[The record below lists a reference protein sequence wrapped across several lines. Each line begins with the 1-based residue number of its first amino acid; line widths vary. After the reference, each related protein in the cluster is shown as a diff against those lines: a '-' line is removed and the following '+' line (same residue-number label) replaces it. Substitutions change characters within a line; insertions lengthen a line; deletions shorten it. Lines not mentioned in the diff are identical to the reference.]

1 MPIYGSSVNLTA
13 MDQFKSEEKVT
24 GTYFSNNSTE
34 LLAAKITTSSLSDT
48 NENYFFG
55 ISNSDTLT
63 TQEFNVAF
71 GSLNGYGSNVE
82 TNTIAETKAI
92 YKQFASL
99 LLAPHEVT
107 GGFFISRNQSTS
119 AAPTGARIAAGKD
132 SEIFI
137 LTARR
142 SLMKDRLNKK
152 NWTIILSGSNTA
164 GTGARNT
171 GNMGLIKLTDD
182 SNDDNPTPTVAG
194 DRYNIVS
201 GSDGTISGSG
211 AAHRTYGFYY
221 PDQGIM
227 VFSQKELSG
236 SIQGKGSDKADTV
249 VLGDATHTGFVVSTD
264 TNANEKTALRFVNC
278 LKPTGAKLKF
288 RNEEDQISQQY
299 FCRFPAGGMNFSNNP
314 TFVSGSDN
322 EIRNKTMWDN
332 PTVYISQVQLYNG
345 AGDIVAVGSLSTPL
359 KKNFST
365 EATIKVKLTY

>member
-1 MPIYGSSVNLTA
+1 
-13 MDQFKSEEKVT
+13 
-24 GTYFSNNSTE
+24 
-34 LLAAKITTSSLSDT
+34 
-48 NENYFFG
+48 
-55 ISNSDTLT
+55 
-63 TQEFNVAF
+63 
-71 GSLNGYGSNVE
+71 
-82 TNTIAETKAI
+82 
-92 YKQFASL
+92 
-99 LLAPHEVT
+99 
-107 GGFFISRNQSTS
+107 
-119 AAPTGARIAAGKD
+119 
-132 SEIFI
+132 
-137 LTARR
+137 
-142 SLMKDRLNKK
+142 MKDRLNKK